1 MLILLVFSISVAL
14 LDNYTRALM
23 NVRNGISLVLIP
35 VYVLAESPYEV
46 ARSVDTFFTPRF
58 ELIGENRELKGRNLK
73 LQQMIMHYQ
82 SLEEENRRMRSLL
95 AISESLPFET
105 SLAEVIGVVPSFP
118 SRILINKGSGDGLRD
133 GQAVVG
139 GNSVLGRIV
148 GVNALSSIA
157 LLVSDQDSAV
167 PIQIRRN
174 RFRSI
179 LGGTGEIDSMVLEN
193 VPTSAEI
200 FIGDLVETSGLGGIF
215 PAGYPVGKVTSF
227 KLEDT
232 SPYAM
237 VLVEPLSELDDI
249 RDVLV
254 ILE

>member
-1 MLILLVFSISVAL
+1 MV
-14 LDNYTRALM
+14 DHYTRVFV
-23 NVRNGISLVLIP
+23 NVRNSISLVLSP
-35 VYVLAESPYEV
+35 VYNLAEFPYEIV
-46 ARSVDTFFTPRF
+46 RSVDTFFTPRF
-58 ELIGENRELKGRNLK
+58 ELIDENTELKGRNLK

-82 SLEEENRRMRSLL
+82 SLEEENQRMRSLL
-95 AISESLPFET
+95 DLSESLPFET
-105 SLAEVIGVVPSFP
+105 KLAEVAGVVPKFP
-118 SRILINKGSGDGLRD
+118 SRILINKGSGDGIIED
-133 GQAVVG
+133 QAVVG

-148 GVNALSSIA
+148 GVNRLSSIA
-157 LLVSDQDSAV
+157 LLVTDQDSAV

-193 VPTSAEI
+193 VPTSTEI
-200 FIGDLVETSGLGGIF
+200 FIGDVVETSGLGGIF
-215 PAGYPVGKVTSF
+215 PAGYPIGKVSSF

-237 VLVEPLSELDDI
+237 VLVEPLSELNDI